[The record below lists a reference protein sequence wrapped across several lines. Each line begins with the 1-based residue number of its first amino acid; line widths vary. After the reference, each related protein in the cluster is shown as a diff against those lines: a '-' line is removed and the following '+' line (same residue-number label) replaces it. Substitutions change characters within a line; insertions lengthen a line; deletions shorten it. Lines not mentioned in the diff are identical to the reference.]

1 MNYVTDFVWEFITLF
16 SEMAPFLLLGF
27 LLAGILH
34 VWVPNHL
41 YVPKIAKS
49 NFASVLWAAIFGVPL
64 PICSCGVIPTSIAI
78 RKEGASKGASVSFL
92 ISTPATGVDS
102 ILATY
107 SLLGLPFAIL
117 RPVAAFVTALFGGVL
132 TNFATR
138 GETDRN
144 ESAGNVAV
152 GAHGDS
158 AKHEHHHEHHHD
170 HDDDDHCECGDHH
183 HDHEYCGCCC
193 DDDHEHCECGGPSAG
208 SGTFTGKIKETFR
221 YGLVNMVG
229 DVSKWLM
236 IGLVLGALISAFV
249 PNELF
254 LALREYPI
262 LCMVCVLLL
271 AMPMYTCATGS
282 IPLALALVAKG
293 ITPGAALVLLM
304 AGPATSIA
312 SMLVVGKAFGKRT
325 LAAYLFSIAFGA
337 MFFGF
342 IVDTFFMDTF
352 LSAMLP
358 QGAADCH
365 GHEVL
370 GVFDYVCAGLLA
382 AFMLYAKFAHKGC
395 DGHCGCG
402 CGCGDSCKC
411 ADSCEDDHDHDHCE
425 CGESCGC
432 HEHGEHDHHHS
443 ASAGSATLAH
453 SEPVSKTYRVN
464 GMNCSH
470 CKACVEKAV
479 RPLDGVVFA
488 EADVASKSLHVE
500 WHDDDDIDMDSLK
513 TAVEEAGFEFAGEA

>member
-1 MNYVTDFVWEFITLF
+1 MDSVITFIKEFITLF

-34 VWVPNHL
+34 VWVPNHV
-41 YVPKIAKS
+41 YVPKISKPT
-49 NFASVLWAAIFGVPL
+49 FKSVLWAALFGVPL
-64 PICSCGVIPTSIAI
+64 PICSCGVIPTSIAL
-78 RKEGASKGASVSFL
+78 RREGASKGASVSFL

-117 RPVAAFVTALFGGVL
+117 RPIAAFVTAMFGGVL
-132 TNFATR
+132 TNIVSR
-138 GETDRN
+138 GEAD
-144 ESAGNVAV
+144 GVAV
-152 GAHGDS
+152 VAHKES
-158 AKHEHHHEHHHD
+158 
-170 HDDDDHCECGDHH
+170 
-183 HDHEYCGCCC
+183 HDHE
-193 DDDHEHCECGGPSAG
+193 HEHCECGASAC
-208 SGTFTGKIKETFR
+208 SAECADLSENSKKSFVRKIGETIE

-236 IGLVLGALISAFV
+236 IGLLLGALISAFV

-352 LSAMLP
+352 LTAMLP
-358 QGAADCH
+358 HGSAECH
-365 GHEVL
+365 GHGAL

-382 AFMLYAKFAHKGC
+382 AFMIYAKFAHKGC

-402 CGCGDSCKC
+402 CCDEHDHCDC
-411 ADSCEDDHDHDHCE
+411 DHDHDEEHEHCH
-425 CGESCGC
+425 CC
-432 HEHGEHDHHHS
+432 HEHDEEHDHDHHEYR
-443 ASAGSATLAH
+443 
-453 SEPVSKTYRVN
+453 SEPASKTYRVN
-464 GMNCSH
+464 GMSCSH
-470 CKACVEKAV
+470 CKSCVEKAAFA
-479 RPLDGVVFA
+479 LEGVVFA
-488 EADVASKSLHVE
+488 VANVAKKELVIEGSVDESA
-500 WHDDDDIDMDSLK
+500 LK
-513 TAVEEAGFEFAGEA
+513 TAIEEAGFEFGGEI

>member
-1 MNYVTDFVWEFITLF
+1 MNLVTDFVWEFITLF

-132 TNFATR
+132 TNSATR
-138 GETDRN
+138 GE
-144 ESAGNVAV
+144 ESHDNVAV
-152 GAHGDS
+152 LHGATSDL
-158 AKHEHHHEHHHD
+158 KHEHHEHEHHHD
-170 HDDDDHCECGDHH
+170 HEH
-183 HDHEYCGCCC
+183 GCCC

-365 GHEVL
+365 GHEAL

-402 CGCGDSCKC
+402 CSDSCKC
-411 ADSCEDDHDHDHCE
+411 VDSCEDDHDHCE
-425 CGESCGC
+425 CGGSCGC
-432 HEHGEHDHHHS
+432 HEHGEHDHHEHHHEH
-443 ASAGSATLAH
+443 A
-453 SEPVSKTYRVN
+453 EPVSKTYRVN

-500 WHDDDDIDMDSLK
+500 WHDDDDIDETALK
-513 TAVEEAGFEFAGEA
+513 TAVEEAGFEFVGAANA

>member
-1 MNYVTDFVWEFITLF
+1 MNFVTDFVWEFITLF

-132 TNFATR
+132 TNFGTR
-138 GETDRN
+138 GEIDRG
-144 ESAGNVAV
+144 ESAGNAAV

-158 AKHEHHHEHHHD
+158 AKHEHHDHEH
-170 HDDDDHCECGDHH
+170 
-183 HDHEYCGCCC
+183 CGCCC

-358 QGAADCH
+358 QGTADCH
-365 GHEVL
+365 GHEAL

-411 ADSCEDDHDHDHCE
+411 ADSCEDDHDHCE

-432 HEHGEHDHHHS
+432 HEHGEHAHHEHHHQ
-443 ASAGSATLAH
+443 H

-500 WHDDDDIDMDSLK
+500 WHDDDDIDETALK
-513 TAVEEAGFEFAGEA
+513 TAVEEAGFEFVGAANA

>member
-1 MNYVTDFVWEFITLF
+1 MNFVTDFVWEFITLF

-138 GETDRN
+138 GEPA
-144 ESAGNVAV
+144 ENVAAV
-152 GAHGDS
+152 RSGS
-158 AKHEHHHEHHHD
+158 AVKHEHHDHEHHHHD
-170 HDDDDHCECGDHH
+170 HDDCDDDRCECGSLHH
-183 HDHEYCGCCC
+183 EHEHCGCCC
-193 DDDHEHCECGGPSAG
+193 DDDHDAPAA
-208 SGTFTGKIKETFR
+208 TFLGKVKETFR

-365 GHEVL
+365 GHEAL

-411 ADSCEDDHDHDHCE
+411 ADSCEDDHCECDDDHDHDHCG

-432 HEHGEHDHHHS
+432 HEHGEHGHHEHHHE
-443 ASAGSATLAH
+443 H

-500 WHDDDDIDMDSLK
+500 WHDDDDIDETALK
-513 TAVEEAGFEFAGEA
+513 TAVEEAGFEFVGAANA

>member
-1 MNYVTDFVWEFITLF
+1 MDSVIVFVQEFVTLF

-34 VWVPNHL
+34 VWVPNHV
-41 YVPKIAKS
+41 YVPKISKS
-49 NFASVLWAAIFGVPL
+49 NFASVLWAALFGVPL
-64 PICSCGVIPTSIAI
+64 PICSCGVIPTSIAL

-117 RPVAAFVTALFGGVL
+117 RPVVAFATALVGGVF
-132 TNFATR
+132 TNLATR
-138 GETDRN
+138 GES
-144 ESAGNVAV
+144 ENVDAQKKTV
-152 GAHGDS
+152 EFDDCDTEHHCGCGHCEEEE
-158 AKHEHHHEHHHD
+158 HEHHEHEHCGCGDDYHEHH
-170 HDDDDHCECGDHH
+170 DHCGCGDKH
-183 HDHEYCGCCC
+183 CGCESR
-193 DDDHEHCECGGPSAG
+193 DVRQM
-208 SGTFTGKIKETFR
+208 TFGQKVAETFR

-236 IGLVLGALISAFV
+236 IGLLLGALISAFV

-254 LALREYPI
+254 FALREYPI
-262 LCMVCVLLL
+262 LCMLVVLVL

-358 QGAADCH
+358 QGAAECH
-365 GHEVL
+365 GHGAL
-370 GVFDYVCAGLLA
+370 GVFDYICSGLLA
-382 AFMLYAKFAHKGC
+382 FFMIYAKFVHKGC
-395 DGHCGCG
+395 NGHCGCHSTG
-402 CGCGDSCKC
+402 SGTGGEDHCSCG
-411 ADSCEDDHDHDHCE
+411 HDHDDDN
-425 CGESCGC
+425 
-432 HEHGEHDHHHS
+432 HEPSTSSTSSLTSSSSDSGSEEHRD
-443 ASAGSATLAH
+443 
-453 SEPVSKTYRVN
+453 EPKTKTYKVF

-479 RPLDGVVFA
+479 FALDGVVFA
-488 EADVASKSLHVE
+488 VADVAKKELVVE
-500 WHDDDDIDMDSLK
+500 GSVDETALK
-513 TAVEEAGFEFAGEA
+513 TAVEDAGFEFGGEV

>member
-1 MNYVTDFVWEFITLF
+1 MNVVLEFVREFITLF

-49 NFASVLWAAIFGVPL
+49 NFASVLWAALFGVPL

-117 RPVAAFVTALFGGVL
+117 RPVAAFATALFGGVL

-138 GETDRN
+138 RE
-144 ESAGNVAV
+144 ESRDAVAELRSEP
-152 GAHGDS
+152 ANLKHE
-158 AKHEHHHEHHHD
+158 HEHHH
-170 HDDDDHCECGDHH
+170 
-183 HDHEYCGCCC
+183 HE
-193 DDDHEHCECGGPSAG
+193 HEHCECGEHHHGNDASAT
-208 SGTFTGKIKETFR
+208 TFTEKIKETFR

-254 LALREYPI
+254 LALREKPI

-365 GHEVL
+365 GHGAL
-370 GVFDYVCAGLLA
+370 GVFDYICAGLLA
-382 AFMLYAKFAHKGC
+382 AFMIYAKFAHKGC

-402 CGCGDSCKC
+402 CGCDDSCKC
-411 ADSCEDDHDHDHCE
+411 
-425 CGESCGC
+425 GESCEC
-432 HEHGEHDHHHS
+432 NEYGEHDHHE
-443 ASAGSATLAH
+443 H

-479 RPLDGVVFA
+479 RSLDGIVFA
-488 EADVASKSLHVE
+488 VADVASKSLHVE
-500 WHDDDDIDMDSLK
+500 WHDDDDIDESALK
-513 TAVEEAGFEFAGEA
+513 TAVEEAGFEFGGEA

>member
-1 MNYVTDFVWEFITLF
+1 MESFANIFGEFIHEFITLF

-41 YVPKIAKS
+41 YVPKISKS
-49 NFASVLWAAIFGVPL
+49 NFMSVLWAALFGVPL
-64 PICSCGVIPTSIAI
+64 PICSCGVIPTSIAL

-117 RPVAAFVTALFGGVL
+117 RPIAAFVTALFGGVF
-132 TNFATR
+132 TNIATR
-138 GETDRN
+138 GERDDVRVQNETVDFDDCDTDHHCGCGHC
-144 ESAGNVAV
+144 EEED
-152 GAHGDS
+152 HD
-158 AKHEHHHEHHHD
+158 HHEH
-170 HDDDDHCECGDHH
+170 
-183 HDHEYCGCCC
+183 CGCG
-193 DDDHEHCECGGPSAG
+193 EHGCGCESRDVHAM
-208 SGTFTGKIKETFR
+208 SFWQKVAETFR

-229 DVSKWLM
+229 DVSKWLC

-254 LALREYPI
+254 LTLRDYPL
-262 LCMVCVLLL
+262 LCMLAVLVL

-325 LAAYLFSIAFGA
+325 LVAYLLSIAVGAIGFGL
-337 MFFGF
+337 

-358 QGAADCH
+358 HGSAECH
-365 GHEVL
+365 GHGAL
-370 GVFDYVCAGLLA
+370 GVFDYVCSALLA
-382 AFMLYAKFAHKGC
+382 FFMIYAKFAHKGC
-395 DGHCGCG
+395 GGHCGCG
-402 CGCGDSCKC
+402 D
-411 ADSCEDDHDHDHCE
+411 
-425 CGESCGC
+425 ESCGC
-432 HEHGEHDHHHS
+432 GEHHHEHGEGECHCHEGHDHEHCDHPETS
-443 ASAGSATLAH
+443 SGQAQ
-453 SEPVSKTYRVN
+453 EPVVRTYRVN
-464 GMNCSH
+464 GMSCSH
-470 CKACVEKAV
+470 CKACVEKAA
-479 RPLDGVVFA
+479 RGLDDVLFA
-488 EADVASKSLHVE
+488 EADVSRKELVVK
-500 WHDDDDIDMDSLK
+500 WHDEDDIDEAALK
-513 TAVEEAGFEFAGEA
+513 KAVDEAGFEFGGAV

>member
-1 MNYVTDFVWEFITLF
+1 MESFANVFGEFVHEFITLF

-41 YVPKIAKS
+41 YVPKISKS
-49 NFASVLWAAIFGVPL
+49 NFASVLWAALFGVPL
-64 PICSCGVIPTSIAI
+64 PICSCGVIPTSIAL

-117 RPVAAFVTALFGGVL
+117 RPIAAFVTALFGGVF
-132 TNFATR
+132 TNIATR
-138 GETDRN
+138 GERDDVRVQNETVDFDDCDTDHHCGCGHCDPSTGSGTDRI
-144 ESAGNVAV
+144 
-152 GAHGDS
+152 
-158 AKHEHHHEHHHD
+158 EHDHHD
-170 HDDDDHCECGDHH
+170 H
-183 HDHEYCGCCC
+183 CGCG
-193 DDDHEHCECGGPSAG
+193 EHGCGCESRDVHAMSFGQKVA
-208 SGTFTGKIKETFR
+208 ETFR

-229 DVSKWLM
+229 DVSKWLC

-254 LALREYPI
+254 LTLRDYPL
-262 LCMVCVLLL
+262 LCMLAVLVL

-325 LAAYLFSIAFGA
+325 LVAYLASIAVGAIGFGL
-337 MFFGF
+337 

-358 QGAADCH
+358 HGSAECH
-365 GHEVL
+365 GHGAL
-370 GVFDYVCAGLLA
+370 GVFDYVCSALLA
-382 AFMLYAKFAHKGC
+382 FFMIYAKFAHKGC
-395 DGHCGCG
+395 GGHCGCG
-402 CGCGDSCKC
+402 D
-411 ADSCEDDHDHDHCE
+411 
-425 CGESCGC
+425 ESCGC
-432 HEHGEHDHHHS
+432 GEHHHEHGEGECHCHEGNEHGDAHCDHD
-443 ASAGSATLAH
+443 
-453 SEPVSKTYRVN
+453 EPVVRMYRVN
-464 GMNCSH
+464 GMSCSH

-479 RPLDGVVFA
+479 RELDDVLFA
-488 EADVASKSLHVE
+488 EADVSRKELMVK
-500 WHDDDDIDMDSLK
+500 WHDEDDIDEAALK
-513 TAVEEAGFEFAGEA
+513 KAVDEAGFEFGGKV

>member
-1 MNYVTDFVWEFITLF
+1 MNLVTDFVWEFITLF

-138 GETDRN
+138 GEADRN

-158 AKHEHHHEHHHD
+158 AKHEHHH
-170 HDDDDHCECGDHH
+170 
-183 HDHEYCGCCC
+183 DHEHCGCCC

-254 LALREYPI
+254 LALREYSI

-358 QGAADCH
+358 QGAAYCH
-365 GHEVL
+365 GHEAL

-432 HEHGEHDHHHS
+432 HEHGEHDHHHG

-500 WHDDDDIDMDSLK
+500 WHDDDDIDMASLK